1 MVKLYI
7 EKLHEDAVL
16 PEKGSTHAAAYDV
29 SSDLSDGREFK
40 LARGNDWMGT
50 CIITKENY
58 CEINLTQGMRALIPT
73 GLKVSAPLGY
83 QVDVRSRSGMPFKT
97 GLIVGNG
104 VGLVDP
110 DYRGELFIL
119 LINTS
124 DETVTINHGD
134 KIAQI
139 QVLPT
144 LELDIVEGELPVVSS
159 DRDGGFGSTG
169 K

>member
-1 MVKLYI
+1 MVKLYV
-7 EKLHEDAVL
+7 EKLHDDAVL

-29 SSDLSDGREFK
+29 WAYL
-40 LARGNDWMGT
+40 NT
-50 CIITKENY
+50 
-58 CEINLTQGMRALIPT
+58 MRTLKPAWRVLIPT

-83 QVDVRSRSGMPFKT
+83 QVDVRSRSGMPYKT

-144 LELDIVEGELPVVSS
+144 LEIDIIQGELPPVYST
-159 DRDGGFGSTG
+159 RDGGFGSTG

>member
-1 MVKLYI
+1 MIKLYV

-29 SSDLSDGREFK
+29 RAYLNNRWVKQAD
-40 LARGNDWMGT
+40 NDSFGAMGDV
-50 CIITKENY
+50 
-58 CEINLTQGMRALIPT
+58 EINPYYRVLIPT

-144 LELDIVEGELPVVSS
+144 LELEIVEGELPAVDST
-159 DRDGGFGSTG
+159 RDGGFGSTG

>member
-1 MVKLYI
+1 MKTMVKLYV
-7 EKLHEDAVL
+7 EKLHDDAVL

-29 SSDLSDGREFK
+29 RAYLNKRMVTFAYTKASQEYF
-40 LARGNDWMGT
+40 ARRTRVGKG
-50 CIITKENY
+50 E
-58 CEINLTQGMRALIPT
+58 RALIPT
-73 GLKVSAPLGY
+73 GLKVSATLGF

-124 DETVTINHGD
+124 DETVTIDHGD

-144 LELDIVEGELPVVSS
+144 LELDIVEGELPPVEST
-159 DRDGGFGSTG
+159 RDGGFGSTG

>member
-1 MVKLYI
+1 MVKLYV
-7 EKLHEDAVL
+7 EKLHDDAVL

-29 SSDLSDGREFK
+29 RAYIKDEVVNMSDGAFGVCGDEPIHI
-40 LARGNDWMGT
+40 AWG
-50 CIITKENY
+50 E
-58 CEINLTQGMRALIPT
+58 RALIPT
-73 GLKVSAPLGY
+73 GIKVSSPLGY
-83 QVDVRSRSGMPFKT
+83 QVDVRSRSGMPFKA

-119 LINTS
+119 LISTS
-124 DETVTINHGD
+124 FETLTINHGD

-144 LELDIVEGELPVVSS
+144 LELDIVEGELPAVSS

>member
-1 MVKLYI
+1 MVKLYV
-7 EKLHEDAVL
+7 EKLHDDAVL

-29 SSDLSDGREFK
+29 RGYIPDYAEIPMHGSGYRESNFESVF
-40 LARGNDWMGT
+40 LREG
-50 CIITKENY
+50 E
-58 CEINLTQGMRALIPT
+58 RALIPT

-119 LINTS
+119 LINTG

-144 LELDIVEGELPVVSS
+144 LEIDIVEGELPPVDSTRV
-159 DRDGGFGSTG
+159 GGFGSTG

>member
-1 MVKLYI
+1 MVKLYV
-7 EKLHEDAVL
+7 EKLHDDAVL

-29 SSDLSDGREFK
+29 RAYL
-40 LARGNDWMGT
+40 NT
-50 CIITKENY
+50 
-58 CEINLTQGMRALIPT
+58 TQALKPTWRVLIPT

-83 QVDVRSRSGMPFKT
+83 QVDVRSRSGMPYKT

-124 DETVTINHGD
+124 DETATIDHGD

-144 LELDIVEGELPVVSS
+144 LELDIVEGELPAVSS